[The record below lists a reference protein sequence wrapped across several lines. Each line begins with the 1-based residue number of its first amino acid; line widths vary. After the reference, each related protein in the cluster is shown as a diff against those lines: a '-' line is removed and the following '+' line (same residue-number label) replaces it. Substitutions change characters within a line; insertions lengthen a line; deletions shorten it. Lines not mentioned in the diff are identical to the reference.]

1 MQENLA
7 LKVVLTADGR
17 PLAGTLN
24 VSKKDVQE
32 FAATADSSG
41 VRASAALDKTTHS
54 AKGMSAQLGQAS
66 VDVKTLTTA
75 VVGYIGVAQ
84 LMGQAANLTTTVASY
99 QDVRTRLQ
107 GLTKESGDYAAQEQ
121 YLTELAGEHH
131 KSLLTLADSYSRLL
145 TLQNSGLLTNE
156 QSRDILEGLSNAA
169 SQLGAS
175 NTQLEQTMYGLS
187 QGLSA
192 GILRAEEFN
201 QVVEPLPGL
210 LQELDKAAGLPAGGF
225 RQLVNAGEVTS
236 AMFRDTLTKALES
249 YSGAAERTGNNIN
262 AQMADAQNNYLALAR
277 ALEQPIN
284 NSLSAALTASNA
296 AMGFAADNADIIIPL
311 LGTVMVA
318 ALSRLTVGVTA
329 ATATTIKKQLADKAL
344 AAETLRLAKAH
355 ELSTAT
361 ALRNAQA
368 MAAAGLGNGK
378 AAAAAAAH
386 EAAVVR
392 LNAAQ
397 ITTTASS
404 RALSATLGVFGGPVG
419 LAITAGIVG
428 ISYAFAEAAEQAEE
442 LKRITAKA
450 TANLDA
456 YNAKQN
462 TESAL
467 KERIAAEE
475 AAITRL
481 QLAAAEGEK
490 SIQKLSQVM
499 ADNPGASGIG
509 QSIEQI
515 WTAIKNTDPEIAKHE
530 QAIAE
535 LTQRLEALG
544 GEYVRTGEQSKKQR
558 DAVTRLLSQLEAEHA
573 QLSMNAEALLRYQ
586 LAGQGA
592 TAEQVDYAVA
602 LLRSN
607 AALKDN
613 AEAQKK
619 AAAEAEK
626 SAQAQQQWLQK
637 TINSIDPTRELVAE
651 IERVTE
657 AWKSGELAGL
667 SEEQIDAY
675 ISALGKKLDDALE
688 KSASTGAREFSD
700 MTDRV
705 ADALQNAIA
714 NGDWKDVGHTIGAI
728 MAGEIGAAVSESVA
742 KSTASSLGSVGAG
755 LAGAL
760 SGAIVGGALAYL
772 AAAKESG
779 FSESYLSNQASQG
792 TGTVLASINEKSTS
806 ITNASELTAK
816 ATTELVGIN
825 RDMLL
830 ALRDL
835 QSGISGAV
843 ALIARGSRGIEFGSQ
858 GVDVSS
864 SPLSDF
870 APLFE
875 NNMFDWLSGGL
886 MGDLFNSVSDF
897 LGGSSKVTDQGV
909 RIIGG
914 TLSELID
921 DTMVQAYQEI
931 KSKKYAWSSTKKKTS
946 YSNLDDSVGN
956 QFELVFESI
965 ADSVY
970 AGATALGLAGAD
982 VEEAINGFVIET
994 QKISLKGLS
1003 AEEQQAEIE
1012 AVFSTI
1018 FDDLAG
1024 DVVPF
1029 LEDFQKAGEGLGETL
1044 ARLATYAQVA
1054 EQASSRLGFAFD
1066 AIDPEQIAAAST
1078 ALIDAA
1084 GGLEDFI
1091 SGMSGFISAFASDEY
1106 QLGLLTDDLTQR
1118 FSAVNLTLPDTRD
1131 GMWELMQS
1139 LDATTDAGR
1148 EQIATLLELSGA
1160 ADAYYAALEKQ
1171 GMLLSNLI
1179 GQQSGDAL
1187 TQYFSELSDY
1197 VSAESSV
1204 IAADYAERI
1213 ALLQVQSRIAK
1224 ELRDYTD
1231 KLRLSDLSPYDPSE
1245 KLSQASEN
1253 FAALLVRAQ
1262 AGDME
1267 AAAALSDAAQSYL
1280 ENADSYFG
1288 RTDAYASIF
1297 DDVVN
1302 SLDQLGLDLAATS
1315 TDDIIEQLNE
1325 QMLAEQ
1331 QQLRDLM
1338 QQELD
1343 WAVASYDALSSVEQL
1358 LQALPGSLGDVLSS
1372 MLSLP
1377 ESNDATRPVRP
1388 DGSHRS
1394 GLLRVPFD
1402 GYVAELHANER
1413 VLTAQE
1419 SADYAAGGN
1428 SALMNEIRALRE
1440 ELNALRAERSADA
1453 ASAARQRDD
1462 QKSGIDS
1469 VARASRS
1476 PVRTV

>member
-1 MQENLA
+1 M
-7 LKVVLTADGR
+7 GR
-17 PLAGTLN
+17 PFGTDEPEDK
-24 VSKKDVQE
+24 VTPYEGFVKRQ
-32 FAATADSSG
+32 AA
-41 VRASAALDKTTHS
+41 VRAS
-54 AKGMSAQLGQAS
+54 
-66 VDVKTLTTA
+66 
-75 VVGYIGVAQ
+75 
-84 LMGQAANLTTTVASY
+84 
-99 QDVRTRLQ
+99 R
-107 GLTKESGDYAAQEQ
+107 
-121 YLTELAGEHH
+121 
-131 KSLLTLADSYSRLL
+131 
-145 TLQNSGLLTNE
+145 
-156 QSRDILEGLSNAA
+156 
-169 SQLGAS
+169 
-175 NTQLEQTMYGLS
+175 
-187 QGLSA
+187 
-192 GILRAEEFN
+192 
-201 QVVEPLPGL
+201 
-210 LQELDKAAGLPAGGF
+210 
-225 RQLVNAGEVTS
+225 
-236 AMFRDTLTKALES
+236 
-249 YSGAAERTGNNIN
+249 
-262 AQMADAQNNYLALAR
+262 YLARPMQA
-277 ALEQPIN
+277 
-284 NSLSAALTASNA
+284 
-296 AMGFAADNADIIIPL
+296 
-311 LGTVMVA
+311 LGTSMMA
-318 ALSRLTVGVTA
+318 VGTSPKPIHYISHVRPQTA
-329 ATATTIKKQLADKAL
+329 YDRKMGTGKGFQGPRTDKYGK
-344 AAETLRLAKAH
+344 TWK
-355 ELSTAT
+355 T
-361 ALRNAQA
+361 
-368 MAAAGLGNGK
+368 GLGK
-378 AAAAAAAH
+378 
-386 EAAVVR
+386 
-392 LNAAQ
+392 Q
-397 ITTTASS
+397 SPITS
-404 RALSATLGVFGGPVG
+404 RHG
-419 LAITAGIVG
+419 
-428 ISYAFAEAAEQAEE
+428 
-442 LKRITAKA
+442 
-450 TANLDA
+450 
-456 YNAKQN
+456 YN
-462 TESAL
+462 
-467 KERIAAEE
+467 
-475 AAITRL
+475 
-481 QLAAAEGEK
+481 
-490 SIQKLSQVM
+490 
-499 ADNPGASGIG
+499 
-509 QSIEQI
+509 
-515 WTAIKNTDPEIAKHE
+515 
-530 QAIAE
+530 
-535 LTQRLEALG
+535 
-544 GEYVRTGEQSKKQR
+544 TGR
-558 DAVTRLLSQLEAEHA
+558 
-573 QLSMNAEALLRYQ
+573 
-586 LAGQGA
+586 
-592 TAEQVDYAVA
+592 
-602 LLRSN
+602 
-607 AALKDN
+607 
-613 AEAQKK
+613 
-619 AAAEAEK
+619 
-626 SAQAQQQWLQK
+626 
-637 TINSIDPTRELVAE
+637 
-651 IERVTE
+651 
-657 AWKSGELAGL
+657 
-667 SEEQIDAY
+667 
-675 ISALGKKLDDALE
+675 
-688 KSASTGAREFSD
+688 
-700 MTDRV
+700 
-705 ADALQNAIA
+705 
-714 NGDWKDVGHTIGAI
+714 
-728 MAGEIGAAVSESVA
+728 
-742 KSTASSLGSVGAG
+742 
-755 LAGAL
+755 
-760 SGAIVGGALAYL
+760 
-772 AAAKESG
+772 
-779 FSESYLSNQASQG
+779 
-792 TGTVLASINEKSTS
+792 
-806 ITNASELTAK
+806 
-816 ATTELVGIN
+816 
-825 RDMLL
+825 
-830 ALRDL
+830 
-835 QSGISGAV
+835 
-843 ALIARGSRGIEFGSQ
+843 RGSRGRPRWR
-858 GVDVSS
+858 SS
-864 SPLSDF
+864 SLTV
-870 APLFE
+870 A
-875 NNMFDWLSGGL
+875 GGA
-886 MGDLFNSVSDF
+886 VYE
-897 LGGSSKVTDQGV
+897 LGKALP
-909 RIIGG
+909 IIGG

-921 DTMVQAYQEI
+921 DTMVQAYQEV

-1084 GGLEDFI
+1084 GGLEGFI

-1280 ENADSYFG
+1280 ENADNYFG

-1315 TDDIIEQLNE
+1315 TDDVIEQLNE

-1372 MLSLP
+1372 MLSVP
-1377 ESNDATRPVRP
+1377 ESGDATRPVRP

-1462 QKSGIDS
+1462 QKAGIDS